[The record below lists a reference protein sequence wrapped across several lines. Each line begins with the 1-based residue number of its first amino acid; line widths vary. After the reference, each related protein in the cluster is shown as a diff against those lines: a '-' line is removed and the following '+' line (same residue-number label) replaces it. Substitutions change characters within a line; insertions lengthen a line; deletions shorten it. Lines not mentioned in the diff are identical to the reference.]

1 MNANGSARASA
12 QWVIAAGSVVV
23 SPLFS
28 QFPKSVSPPLSLPG
42 YPSEDPFSN
51 AAVMPLSVNMN
62 MVLSAY
68 MIPSPLPGAG
78 RTDNDCEA
86 ESDIPFVTFPLL
98 RRRNDCTCLKVNWPG
113 VLALR
118 RYITQENCTREESR
132 ILIKQN

>member
-1 MNANGSARASA
+1 MGDCGSFPSVLPVSEISISTSFFAR
-12 QWVIAAGSVVV
+12 IPFRR
-23 SPLFS
+23 PLFERC
-28 QFPKSVSPPLSLPG
+28 G
-42 YPSEDPFSN
+42 Y
-51 AAVMPLSVNMN
+51 AAVVNMN

-132 ILIKQN
+132 ILIKQIDGAKFV